1 MGELFSEVQLKLL
14 ERIGKE
20 LDSME
25 EMEIGSNKRIT
36 AASVVSILAETLLGI
51 REPEYRSGDKEEK
64 VKK

>member
-1 MGELFSEVQLKLL
+1 MGELFSEIQLKLL

-36 AASVVSILAETLLGI
+36 AASVVSMLTDTLLDI
-51 REPEYRSGDKEEK
+51 REPECRSEDKEEK